1 MTVLVLVLGACSSGS
16 AGTASASL
24 ESGARPSTDPSSEPS
39 SGELAWSTCRN
50 DVAAMATLG
59 LQCATLE
66 VPLDP
71 ARPDGD
77 TIELAVARAE
87 SSGPASERIGSLV
100 ITAGGPGGSGIEFL
114 ASAATA
120 FPDELTDRFDLVSF
134 DPRGVGA
141 STPVRCL
148 DDETKDAQLSGDLT
162 PDTEAEIDR
171 ALADQEDFREGCEAN
186 AGQLVRHMST
196 ADVAAD
202 LDALRAAL
210 GDEELTYLGF
220 SYGTEIGA
228 AYATLFPDRSRA
240 LVLDG
245 SVSPDASDEE
255 ELLAQAKGFERTLA
269 NFVAACDADEDC
281 ELGPDSMDAIDSARR
296 QLEATP
302 IRVDT
307 ESGPRELNA
316 DLFDLGLATAL
327 YDTSLW
333 GTVARAI
340 ADLDDDG
347 ASVLL
352 SLVDRQIGRQ
362 PDGSYDNSTDAQTMV
377 SCSDTA
383 ERPSVEEATEAAA
396 RIQAAAPTFGGIT
409 AFGTLGCLD
418 WPEATNPLP
427 PVTGAGAAPV
437 LVIGTL
443 GDPATP
449 YEWSQEMSEALE
461 SAVLLTY
468 EGDGHTAFLRG
479 GPCIETAVVD
489 YLVDLVLPP
498 EGTRC
503 AAVDD
508 GAGFASIRD
517 ELVRQFEEVGYPED
531 LAACVIDGM
540 IDDVGEQEFERL
552 VLGSD
557 QKELTKLITAQ
568 ALRCAAGN

>member
-1 MTVLVLVLGACSSGS
+1 MTVLVLVLGACSSGGG
-16 AGTASASL
+16 ATASATR
-24 ESGARPSTDPSSEPS
+24 ESDDRVDAEASAGSSST
-39 SGELAWSTCRN
+39 ELAWSTCRN

-59 LQCATLE
+59 LQCATLD
-66 VPLDP
+66 VPLDHE
-71 ARPDGD
+71 RPDGE
-77 TIELAVARAE
+77 TIELAVARAKAD
-87 SSGPASERIGSLV
+87 GPASERIGSLV
-100 ITAGGPGGSGIEFL
+100 INPGGPGGSGIEFL

-120 FPDELTDRFDLVSF
+120 FPEELTQRFDLVSF
-134 DPRGVGA
+134 DPRGVGS
-141 STPVRCL
+141 STPVRCI

-162 PDTEAEIDR
+162 PDTPQELDQ
-171 ALADQEDFREGCEAN
+171 ALLDQQEFREGCETN
-186 AGQLVRHMST
+186 AGELVRHMST

-202 LDALRAAL
+202 LDELREAL

-228 AYATLFPDRSRA
+228 AYATMFPERSRA

-245 SVSPDASDEE
+245 SVSPNASDEE

-269 NFVAACDADEDC
+269 NFVAECDADADC
-281 ELGPDSMDAIDSARR
+281 VLGPDAMASIQAARTR
-296 QLEATP
+296 LESSP
-302 IRVDT
+302 VRVDT
-307 ESGPRELNA
+307 ESGPRELDA

-340 ADLDDDG
+340 GDLDDGG

-383 ERPSVEEATEAAA
+383 ERPSVEDATAAA
-396 RIQAAAPTFGGIT
+396 ERIQAAAPTFGGIT

-418 WPEATNPLP
+418 WPEPANPLP

-449 YEWSQEMSEALE
+449 YEWSEQMSDALE

-479 GPCIETAVVD
+479 GPCIEAAVVD

-517 ELVRQFEEVGYPED
+517 ELVRQFEKAGLPSD
-531 LAACVIDGM
+531 TAACVVDGM

-552 VLGSD
+552 ILGSD